1 MLMTDLIAA
10 KRDGGKLSAEE
21 IDFMVQGYTKGEIPD
36 YQMSAMCMAILLRGM
51 DDEETLN
58 LTMSMMHSGE
68 VLDLSAIKGVK
79 ADKHSTGGVGD
90 KTSLILCPMVAA
102 CGLKIAKMSGRGLG
116 HTGGTIDKLE
126 SFPGYDTG
134 ISDERFIEN
143 VNRVGIAI
151 TSPTADIDPAD
162 KKLYALRDVTGTV
175 PSIPLIVS
183 SVMSKK
189 LAAGAD
195 VITLGN
201 HTWTRTEL
209 RPYLDERS
217 RILRPANF
225 APQCPGRGI
234 GVFKTAFGDV
244 CVLNLIGRFT
254 LDSNTDN
261 PFVIADGY
269 MEEIKE
275 KIILVD
281 FHAEGTSEKRA
292 MGFMLDGRASA
303 VWGTHTH
310 VQTSD
315 ACVLPKGTGYI
326 TDLGMTGAVNSVLG
340 IDPEQSIGKFMGDP
354 PRRYESA
361 KGPVKLEGCI
371 FEIDPQNGRCLR
383 AESVR
388 LT

>member
-1 MLMTDLIAA
+1 MILRILAVGDVVGAPGLTFLTERLRAFQE
-10 KRDGGKLSAEE
+10 REH
-21 IDFMVQGYTKGEIPD
+21 IDFTVVNGENANVVGVTPRQAD
-36 YQMSAMCMAILLRGM
+36 AIFR
-51 DDEETLN
+51 
-58 LTMSMMHSGE
+58 
-68 VLDLSAIKGVK
+68 
-79 ADKHSTGGVGD
+79 
-90 KTSLILCPMVAA
+90 
-102 CGLKIAKMSGRGLG
+102 
-116 HTGGTIDKLE
+116 
-126 SFPGYDTG
+126 
-134 ISDERFIEN
+134 
-143 VNRVGIAI
+143 
-151 TSPTADIDPAD
+151 
-162 KKLYALRDVTGTV
+162 
-175 PSIPLIVS
+175 
-183 SVMSKK
+183 
-189 LAAGAD
+189 AGAD

-340 IDPEQSIGKFMGDP
+340 IDPEQSIGKFIGDP

>member
-1 MLMTDLIAA
+1 MSVKILAVGDVCGEPGLDYIEKNLKNYRRANA
-10 KRDGGKLSAEE
+10 
-21 IDFMVQGYTKGEIPD
+21 IDFVVANGENANVVGVTPRQVD
-36 YQMSAMCMAILLRGM
+36 TMLR
-51 DDEETLN
+51 
-58 LTMSMMHSGE
+58 SG
-68 VLDLSAIKGVK
+68 V
-79 ADKHSTGGVGD
+79 
-90 KTSLILCPMVAA
+90 
-102 CGLKIAKMSGRGLG
+102 
-116 HTGGTIDKLE
+116 
-126 SFPGYDTG
+126 
-134 ISDERFIEN
+134 
-143 VNRVGIAI
+143 
-151 TSPTADIDPAD
+151 
-162 KKLYALRDVTGTV
+162 DVV
-175 PSIPLIVS
+175 
-183 SVMSKK
+183 
-189 LAAGAD
+189 
-195 VITLGN
+195 TLGN

-209 RPYLDERS
+209 RPYLEERS

-234 GVFKTAFGDV
+234 GVFKTSFGDV

-254 LDSNTDN
+254 LDGNTDN

-315 ACVLPKGTGYI
+315 AEVLPKGTGYI
-326 TDLGMTGAVNSVLG
+326 TDLGMTGAASSVLG
-340 IDPEQSIGKFMGDP
+340 IDPEQSIGKFFGDP

-371 FEIDPQNGRCLR
+371 FEIDPETGRCLR
-383 AESVR
+383 AEGVR
-388 LT
+388 LK